1 MVSIVEIV
9 NRSTLLL
16 FFVCSLIDNKLK
28 SLRIVEPLI
37 HLVEF
42 LMISFMLLRRTLRLD
57 EDLMPTFTQVES
69 VS

>member
-16 FFVCSLIDNKLK
+16 FFVCSLIDSKLK
-28 SLRIVEPLI
+28 SLRILQNLI
-37 HLVEF
+37 HLLEF
-42 LMISFMLLRRTLRLD
+42 LMISFMLLRRTLRSD
-57 EDLMPTFTQVES
+57 KDVMPTFTQVES